1 MAKFIDISESNV
13 LNQFNLTDI
22 FLTAELGARRGFG
35 TTIAASIMDEV
46 PKFTVTD
53 YSVMTLM
60 LCVSSAIGIYFAWR
74 DRRHQSPKMFLMGGR
89 ELGVFPV
96 AMSLMASFQSATT
109 VLGYPAE
116 MYYKGTQFWVAV
128 FGLALSNVIAAEL
141 FLPVFYNLKLTSVN
155 SYLERRFCSRSV
167 RTLGSLSFI
176 TNTLLYMGVVLY
188 GPAVALESVT
198 GFPVWVSIVALG
210 LLCTFYTAVGGM
222 KAVVWTDTFQMVV
235 MLLGLASVVALGISR
250 VGSLQKV
257 WTTAEEGG
265 RIQFLNTKVDTLSS
279 VSLWNV
285 LLGTTFIWL
294 ASYGTS
300 QTQVQRFCSV
310 STLKKARTAM
320 YVNMPGVMLNISLG
334 CLAGLVIYANYPDCD
349 PLKSG
354 KITKSDQLIPFFVMK
369 TLSVVPGLPGL
380 FVACVFSGA
389 LSTLSSGFNSLAAVT
404 WEDFVKKW
412 SNVTEK
418 QASYITKAM
427 ASVFGLLTIGLAFLA
442 GRVGSILKA
451 AFAMSGALSG
461 PLLAVFM
468 LGVLFPFCNGKGAL
482 VGLLVG
488 QVICLWVVVGS
499 LSSEP
504 LDENLPTSIEGCP
517 RHANYSTI
525 FMDENQ
531 SEIFP
536 TAGPKGLAL
545 MYRLSHL
552 LVPVLG
558 FFATAI
564 TTVVVSLLT
573 GGDGGRVQDPELFA
587 RCAAR
592 KVHSPDD
599 KEAGKMMVVNNV
611 YANDADIPDQQHA
624 NSPSLSKEASAGT
637 NL

>member
-1 MAKFIDISESNV
+1 ME
-13 LNQFNLTDI
+13 
-22 FLTAELGARRGFG
+22 
-35 TTIAASIMDEV
+35 EV

-53 YSVMTLM
+53 YSVMCLM
-60 LCVSSAIGIYFAWR
+60 LCVSSSIGIYFAWR
-74 DRRHQSPKMFLMGGR
+74 DRRQQSTKTFLMGNR

-96 AMSLMASFQSATT
+96 SMSLMASFQSATT
-109 VLGYPAE
+109 VLGYPSE
-116 MYYKGTQFWVAV
+116 MYYKGTQFWVAI
-128 FGLALSNVIAAEL
+128 FGLAVSNIIAAEL
-141 FLPVFYNLKLTSVN
+141 FLPVFYNLQLTSVN
-155 SYLERRFCSRSV
+155 SYLERRFCSRAV

-188 GPAVALESVT
+188 GPSVALESVT
-198 GFPVWVSIVALG
+198 GFPVWASIIALG
-210 LLCTFYTAVGGM
+210 LICTFYTAVGGM
-222 KAVVWTDTFQMVV
+222 KAVVWTDVFQMII
-235 MLLGLASVVALGISR
+235 MLLGLASVVALGTIK
-250 VGSLQKV
+250 VGSLDKV
-257 WTTAEEGG
+257 WTTAEDGG
-265 RIQFLNTKVDTLSS
+265 RIQFLNTEVDTLSS

-310 STLKKARTAM
+310 PTLRKAKTAM
-320 YVNMPGVMLNISLG
+320 YVNIPGVMLNISLG

-354 KITKSDQLIPFFVMK
+354 MITKSDQLIPFFVMK

-412 SNVTEK
+412 SSVNEK
-418 QASYITKAM
+418 QAAYITKAI
-427 ASVFGLLTIGLAFLA
+427 ASVYGLLTIGLAFLA

-461 PLLAVFM
+461 PLLAVFA
-468 LGVLFPFCNGKGAL
+468 LGVLTPFCNGKGAL
-482 VGLLVG
+482 GGLLIG

-504 LDENLPTSIEGCP
+504 LDENLPTSIQGCP
-517 RHANYSTI
+517 RDGNSSALFT
-525 FMDENQ
+525 DENQ
-531 SEIFP
+531 LGALP

-558 FFATAI
+558 FL
-564 TTVVVSLLT
+564 TTVISSVVISLLT
-573 GGDGGRVQDPELFA
+573 GGSGGRAQDPELFT
-587 RCAAR
+587 RCVAKKLA
-592 KVHSPDD
+592 SPDD
-599 KEAGKMMVVNNV
+599 KEAGKMMVVNHV
-611 YANDADIPDQQHA
+611 YNTDADIPEQPD
-624 NSPSLSKEASAGT
+624 ASAPSCLLKEVSSSST

>member
-1 MAKFIDISESNV
+1 ME
-13 LNQFNLTDI
+13 
-22 FLTAELGARRGFG
+22 
-35 TTIAASIMDEV
+35 EV

-53 YSVMTLM
+53 YSVMCLM
-60 LCVSSAIGIYFAWR
+60 LCVSSSIGIYFAWR
-74 DRRHQSPKMFLMGGR
+74 DRRQQSTKTFLMGNR

-96 AMSLMASFQSATT
+96 SMSLMASFQSATT
-109 VLGYPAE
+109 VLGYPSE
-116 MYYKGTQFWVAV
+116 MYYKGTQFWVAI
-128 FGLALSNVIAAEL
+128 FGLAVSNLIAAEL
-141 FLPVFYNLKLTSVN
+141 FLPVLYNLQLTSVN
-155 SYLERRFCSRSV
+155 SYLERRFCSRAV

-188 GPAVALESVT
+188 GPSVALESVT
-198 GFPVWVSIVALG
+198 GFPVWASIISLG
-210 LLCTFYTAVGGM
+210 LICTFYTAVGGM
-222 KAVVWTDTFQMVV
+222 KAVVWTDVFQMII
-235 MLLGLASVVALGISR
+235 MLLGLASVVALGTIK
-250 VGSLQKV
+250 VGSLEKV
-257 WTTAEEGG
+257 WTTAEDGG

-310 STLKKARTAM
+310 STLRKAKTAM
-320 YVNMPGVMLNISLG
+320 YVNIPGVMLNISLG

-354 KITKSDQLIPFFVMK
+354 MITKSDQLIPFFVMK

-412 SNVTEK
+412 SSVNEK
-418 QASYITKAM
+418 QAAYITKAI
-427 ASVFGLLTIGLAFLA
+427 ASVYGLLTIALAFLA

-461 PLLAVFM
+461 PLLAVFA
-468 LGVLFPFCNGKGAL
+468 LGVLMPCCNGKGAL
-482 VGLLVG
+482 GGLLIG

-504 LDENLPTSIEGCP
+504 LDENLPTSIQGCP
-517 RHANYSTI
+517 RDANSSTL
-525 FMDENQ
+525 FMDDSQ
-531 SEIFP
+531 LGVLP

-558 FFATAI
+558 FL
-564 TTVVVSLLT
+564 TTVIASVVISLLT
-573 GGDGGRVQDPELFA
+573 GGSGGRVQDPELFT
-587 RCAAR
+587 RCVAR
-592 KVHSPDD
+592 KLASPDD
-599 KEAGKMMVVNNV
+599 KEAGKMMVVNHV
-611 YANDADIPDQQHA
+611 YNTDSDIPEQPDSSA
-624 NSPSLSKEASAGT
+624 PSCLLKETSSSST